1 MKKTLFLRI
10 FLGYAAVIVLLAAA
24 VTLLAPP
31 LMKTDHIEERA
42 AGLEHMA
49 LLLENQVIPYI
60 TRPAPEDLE
69 RFVTDLGRRTATRI
83 TVIGVDGI
91 VLADSEKEPRDMENH
106 LFRPEIQ
113 ASLRGE
119 KLMSIR
125 PSSTLKSDMM
135 YMSIPLRSEGKIV
148 GALRM
153 SLFMKDIDALLGALR
168 QDLLKVVGAVTL
180 VALVLALFLTRSVTG
195 PVREVIDASK
205 RVAAGDFDVSVSTR
219 RSGEFRDFTR
229 GFNAMTGKLKA
240 MFGEISVQN
249 EEIRSI
255 LASIREGLCVL
266 DGDAR
271 IVLCNESFRR
281 LAGLDAPEGRHFW
294 EVVRSSAAAE
304 IVGKVR
310 SGPAEAAGEISVGE
324 RVYYAS
330 VSRLAA
336 ADRLVVTLHDVT
348 EFRALEKTKREL
360 VVNVTHELKT
370 PLTAIKGFVETI
382 EPRAEEVNKPYL
394 EIIRRNTDRLI
405 AIVDDMLVL
414 SQLEAPGAKPAK
426 EPVDV
431 GAIAGNVLS
440 LFEKRAG
447 EKGIAVR
454 LEAPAG
460 LPAVSADPVQ
470 LEGLLLNLV
479 DNAVKYTDRGSVTV
493 RLAAREGR
501 FLIEVADTGIGIDA
515 DHIPHIFE
523 RFYVADKSRSKKLG
537 GTGLGLAIV
546 KHVAQAHG
554 GAVSVRSRLGEGTTI
569 VVDLPLT

>member
-31 LMKTDHIEERA
+31 LMRTDHIEERA

-60 TRPAPEDLE
+60 THPAPEDLE

-83 TVIGVDGI
+83 TVIGVDGS

-431 GAIAGNVLS
+431 RAIAGNVLG

-501 FLIEVADTGIGIDA
+501 FLIEVSDTGIGIDA